1 MPLPRLWQDCH
12 IQPKFVQLGVCAP
25 LFGLRPLS
33 AGESKGTIFITCALR
48 RRDLE
53 FWGAGKCRFAV

>member
-12 IQPKFVQLGVCAP
+12 IQPKFVQLGICAP

-33 AGESKGTIFITCALR
+33 AGESKGTMFVIYVPCV
-48 RRDLE
+48 
-53 FWGAGKCRFAV
+53 GAA